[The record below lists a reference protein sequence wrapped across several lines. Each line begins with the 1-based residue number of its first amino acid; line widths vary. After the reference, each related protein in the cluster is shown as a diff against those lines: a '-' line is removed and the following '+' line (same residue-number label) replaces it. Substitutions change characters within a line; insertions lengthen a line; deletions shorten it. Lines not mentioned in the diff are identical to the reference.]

1 MTVEQWLNN
10 DELAITIWKNKY
22 RFEDESLD
30 DWFKRVSGGNEIVEE
45 QIRAKKFI
53 FGGRI
58 LANRGLSDKNRK
70 ITYSNCYVV
79 APPEDNLESIFEC
92 GAKLARTFSY
102 GGGCG
107 IDISNLR
114 PSGAKVSNA
123 AKTTSGAVSFMDF
136 YSYITGLIGQSG
148 RRGALMISISCDHPD
163 LEEFIEIK
171 SDLDKVTKAN
181 ISVRVSDKFMEAVT
195 KGETL
200 ILKFVTDT
208 GETITKEVEAYPI
221 FRKLA
226 QMNWDYAEPG
236 ILFWDR
242 ITSWNLLSNNK
253 EFSYAGVNPCAEE
266 PLPAGGSC
274 LLGSINLAEFVTKE
288 RKLDLSSLRET
299 IQVAVIALNEV
310 LDEGLPLHPLQ
321 EQRDSV
327 AEWRQI
333 GLGVMG
339 LADML
344 IKLRVKYGS
353 TTSRS
358 ILESI
363 GHELIMTAL
372 ETSSILA
379 ANCGPYPKFNRD
391 YVIRTPFFKNLDSG
405 DMNDLRFQ
413 SLHDDICKY
422 GLRNSQLLTC
432 APTGSIATMLGVS
445 TGCEPI
451 FATSYTRKTESLVNE
466 EKYYKVYTPIIKK
479 LIDEGFSEETLP
491 EYVVTSEQIPYRERI
506 KVQATLQKFI
516 DASISSTI
524 NLPESAT
531 IDDVEAIYRLA
542 WEEGLKGVTVYR
554 SGCKR
559 GAVLSKNP
567 VIKECL
573 KRPESVEAKLIRFK
587 NGSENWIAF
596 VGLID
601 GRPYEIFTGIN
612 NIEDFP
618 IPTSITEG
626 EIIKVKDSLGKRYDF
641 QYTDKYGYTNRLGG
655 LSRIFN
661 QEYWNYAKLISALL
675 RGGIELDKVVKIIDG
690 MHFESDTLNTWK
702 NGVKRAIKTFIV
714 DGVASHEVCPD
725 CGEHLI
731 YEGGCTICKNCGFS
745 RCG

>member
-22 RFEDESLD
+22 RFENESLD
-30 DWFKRVSGGNEIVEE
+30 DWFKRVSGGNEIIEE
-45 QIRAKKFI
+45 QIKAKKFI

-79 APPEDNLESIFEC
+79 APPKDNLESIFDC

-114 PSGAKVSNA
+114 PSGARVNNA

-181 ISVRVSDKFMEAVT
+181 ISVRVSDKFMEAVV

-208 GETITKEVEAYPI
+208 GEVITKEVEAYPI

-288 RKLDLSSLRET
+288 GTLDFLSLRET
-299 IQVAVIALNEV
+299 IQAAVIALNEV

-327 AEWRQI
+327 ADWRQI

-344 IKLRVKYGS
+344 IKLKVKYGS
-353 TTSRS
+353 ATSRS
-358 ILESI
+358 VIESI

-379 ANCGPYPKFNRD
+379 ASHGPYPKFNRD

-413 SLHDDICKY
+413 SLYDDVCKY

-466 EKYYKVYTPIIKK
+466 EKYYKVYTPIIKE
-479 LIDEGFSEETLP
+479 LIDKGFSEEALP

-506 KVQATLQKFI
+506 KVQATLQEFI

-531 IDDVEAIYRLA
+531 IDDVETIYRLA

-559 GAVLSKNP
+559 GAILSKNP

-618 IPTSITEG
+618 IPSSITEG

-641 QYTDKYGYTNRLGG
+641 KYTDKYGYTNRLGG

-702 NGVKRAIKTFIV
+702 NGVKRAIKTFII
-714 DGVASHEVCPD
+714 DGVTSHEVCPD

-731 YEGGCTICKNCGFS
+731 YEGGCTICKNCGYS
-745 RCG
+745 KCG

>member
-22 RFEDESLD
+22 RFENESLD
-30 DWFKRVSGGNEIVEE
+30 DWFKRVSGGNEIIEE
-45 QIRAKKFI
+45 QIKAKKFI

-79 APPEDNLESIFEC
+79 APPKDNLESIFDC

-114 PSGAKVSNA
+114 PSGARVNNA

-181 ISVRVSDKFMEAVT
+181 ISVRVSDKFMEAVV

-208 GETITKEVEAYPI
+208 GEVITKEVEAYPI

-288 RKLDLSSLRET
+288 GTLDLLSLRDT
-299 IQVAVIALNEV
+299 IQAAVIALNEV

-327 AEWRQI
+327 ADWRQI

-344 IKLRVKYGS
+344 IKLKVKYGS
-353 TTSRS
+353 ATSRS
-358 ILESI
+358 VIESI

-379 ANCGPYPKFNRD
+379 ANHGPYPKFNRD
-391 YVIRTPFFKNLDSG
+391 YVVRTPFFKNLDSG
-405 DMNDLRFQ
+405 DINDLRFQ
-413 SLHDDICKY
+413 SLYDDVCKY

-466 EKYYKVYTPIIKK
+466 ERYYKVYTPIIKE
-479 LIDEGFSEETLP
+479 LIDKGFSEEALP

-506 KVQATLQKFI
+506 KVQATLQEFI

-531 IDDVEAIYRLA
+531 IDDVETIYRLA

-559 GAVLSKNP
+559 GAILSKNP

-618 IPTSITEG
+618 IPSSITEG

-641 QYTDKYGYTNRLGG
+641 KYTDKYGYTNRLGG

-702 NGVKRAIKTFIV
+702 NGVKRAIKTFII
-714 DGVASHEVCPD
+714 DGVTSHEVCPD
-725 CGEHLI
+725 CGEHLT
-731 YEGGCTICKNCGFS
+731 YEGGCTICKNCGYS
-745 RCG
+745 KCG